1 MSTFETGFSE
11 TPPRVERS
19 KRTGR
24 RRARTCSPSGIES
37 GSRRTAR
44 SPSIVTILD
53 SVRALE
59 VMGISKGII
68 PLHGIVKA
76 WRVWLVAHVEE
87 GSERDLLLETLNKL
101 TKRSRAATKRKPRP
115 KKR

>member
-1 MSTFETGFSE
+1 M
-11 TPPRVERS
+11 
-19 KRTGR
+19 K
-24 RRARTCSPSGIES
+24 
-37 GSRRTAR
+37 
-44 SPSIVTILD
+44 ILD

-59 VMGISKGII
+59 VMGIGKGIV

-76 WRVWLVAHVEE
+76 WRVEE